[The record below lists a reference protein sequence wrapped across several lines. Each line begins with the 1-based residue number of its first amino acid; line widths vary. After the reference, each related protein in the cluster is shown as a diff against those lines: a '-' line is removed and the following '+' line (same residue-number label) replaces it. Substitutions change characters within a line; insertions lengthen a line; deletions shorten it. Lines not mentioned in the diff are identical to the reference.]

1 MPYPTI
7 KGIPDTDIYFRTV
20 TTSIVFEEENYLL
33 ELVRYIHLNPARAGV
48 AKTLD
53 ELDAYPYNGHSVII
67 RNIGH
72 TWQDREYDHYRYWE
86 DIWRHSFQC
95 GKQIGCTFQRGDG
108 V

>member
-20 TTSIVFEEENYLL
+20 TTSIVCEEENYLL

-53 ELDAYPYNGHSVII
+53 ELDAYPYNGHKELNSIVKAYFSPS
-67 RNIGH
+67 
-72 TWQDREYDHYRYWE
+72 Q
-86 DIWRHSFQC
+86 F
-95 GKQIGCTFQRGDG
+95 
-108 V
+108 